1 MKIGIDATNIKAGG
15 GLVHLKKILENN
27 PPSDIEISVVG
38 GNWLDVISHKIW
50 LTKVIFLKPFASLLT
65 QEFFKRTRL
74 PKILNKTDIIFVP
87 GGTFRTKKR
96 PYVSMS
102 QNMLVFEKD
111 ERDRFPI
118 SFNWLRYII
127 LERLQL
133 RSFENAA
140 GIIFISNYAK
150 NYILSKYP
158 KLASIKSTVIYHGIS
173 NEFRAKPKT
182 QNRIETYSEAMP
194 FKLLYVSIINFY
206 KHQWNVIEAVKRLR
220 SENFPIQLDLIG
232 PMYEPARMRFQE
244 SIEGSEDFINYI
256 GRVDYDQISAKY
268 KEADL
273 FVFASSCENMPNI
286 LVEAMSA
293 GLPIL
298 CSSFGPMP
306 EILKDGGDYMDPTNV
321 DSIYFGIKK
330 LLNDPNRREEI
341 AKKAYQIAEAF
352 AWEKSA
358 QETFDFIEYIYRSNR
373 EENRVNYQ

>member
-1 MKIGIDATNIKAGG
+1 M
-15 GLVHLKKILENN
+15 KKILENN
-27 PPSDIEISVVG
+27 PPSNIEISVIG
-38 GNWLDVISHKIW
+38 GKWLDAISNKIW

-87 GGTFRTKKR
+87 GGTFSTKKR

-118 SFNWLRYII
+118 SFNWVRYII

-133 RSFENAA
+133 RSFESAA

-158 KLASIKSTVIYHGIS
+158 RLASIKSTVIYHGIS

-182 QNRIETYSEAMP
+182 QNRIEAYSEAIP

-220 SENFPIQLDLIG
+220 SEHFPIQLDLIG

-256 GRVDYDQISAKY
+256 GRVDYDQISNKY

-298 CSSFGPMP
+298 CSNFGPMP

-321 DSIYFGIKK
+321 DSIYLGIKK
-330 LLNDPNRREEI
+330 LLNDPNRREVI
-341 AKKAYQIAEAF
+341 AKKAYHIAETF

-358 QETFDFIEYIYRSNR
+358 QETFDFIEHIYRSNS
-373 EENRVNYQ
+373 EGK